1 MTARA
6 LSDGERAR
14 YARHIQLPQLG
25 ESGQQR
31 LLAAS
36 CLVIGVGGLGSPA
49 KITLRFTAQAS
60 HPQLTIVSM
69 LAPSPDWFVGLYNH
83 KLMKNG
89 DWIDTMTVPATLWD
103 AGTDSGPNYTSPN
116 QNTNPAEP
124 ITLLTTSPF
133 DNGVA
138 LGTFTFTR
146 TDTPPAFNA
155 LGPGLAGTNGVP
167 ALSDRIPG
175 RTCTVL
181 RSSTTRARRCAG

>member
-1 MTARA
+1 M
-6 LSDGERAR
+6 
-14 YARHIQLPQLG
+14 
-25 ESGQQR
+25 
-31 LLAAS
+31 
-36 CLVIGVGGLGSPA
+36 IG
-49 KITLRFTAQAS
+49 
-60 HPQLTIVSM
+60 
-69 LAPSPDWFVGLYNH
+69 PSPDWFVGVSGLS
-83 KLMKNG
+83 LMEDG
-89 DWIDTMTVPATLWD
+89 DWADSVTVQLFAWD

-167 ALSDRIPG
+167 ALSGSGTLDAFVTEVIPLLQKRG
-175 RTCTVL
+175 LFRTEYEGTTL
-181 RSSTTRARRCAG
+181 REHYGLHRPDA